1 MMKPDDFE
9 FVSRLIKSKSGLV
22 LSQDKTYL
30 LESRLMP
37 IARKRGLKD
46 LTELIG
52 TLRGG
57 DRNLVEEVV
66 DAMTTN
72 ESFFFRD
79 TKPFDQFRHV
89 VLPHMIKARASK
101 KHLRIWCA
109 AASSGQEPYS
119 LAMILDEFK
128 SQLAGWRIDIIGT
141 DISREI
147 LTKARAGL
155 YSQFEV
161 QRGLPISLLVKYFQ
175 KKEDQ
180 WQISADLRSRVQ
192 YKEFNLLDDFRPL
205 GQFDVVYCRN
215 VLIYFD
221 QPTKSDV
228 LSRISA
234 LMPDD
239 GFLFLG
245 GAETVLGISDKFKP
259 LARQRGIYQLSR
271 PGAPEIDLTALEKAQ
286 AGAAAAAAGGAGAGG
301 LAFPKPKHMQTGA
314 GSSTTGGA
322 ARPAAGAPG
331 TASARPGTSSFATQ
345 SNQRPAG
352 GASSARPTT
361 GTGSAGSA
369 YSRPSSSSGPSSS
382 GAGSTARP
390 GTTGTTGSAGGSGS
404 TYRRP
409 LGTGSGAGAGTGGTT
424 QRPRPGT
431 GNTTG
436 SSGTTRPSTTFD
448 RSRFG
453 KPDDKK

>member
-1 MMKPDDFE
+1 MMKPEDFD

-22 LSQDKTYL
+22 LSEDKTYL

-46 LTELIG
+46 LGELIG

-89 VLPHMIKARASK
+89 VLPHMIKERASK
-101 KHLRIWCA
+101 RHLRIWCA

-128 SQLAGWRIDIIGT
+128 AQLSGWRVEIIGT

-147 LTKARAGL
+147 LAKARAGL

-161 QRGLPISLLVKYFQ
+161 QRGLPITLLVKYFQ

-180 WQISADLRSRVQ
+180 WQISSEIRSKVQ

-228 LSRISA
+228 LSRVAA

-259 LARQRGIYQLSR
+259 LARQRGIYQMNR
-271 PGAPEIDLTALEKAQ
+271 PGAPDVDVSALEKVQASGAA
-286 AGAAAAAAGGAGAGG
+286 AGAATGG
-301 LAFPKPKHMQTGA
+301 LAFPKPKNMQT
-314 GSSTTGGA
+314 
-322 ARPAAGAPG
+322 
-331 TASARPGTSSFATQ
+331 
-345 SNQRPAG
+345 
-352 GASSARPTT
+352 
-361 GTGSAGSA
+361 
-369 YSRPSSSSGPSSS
+369 
-382 GAGSTARP
+382 
-390 GTTGTTGSAGGSGS
+390 GTTGTTGSAPAPRPATTGTGTGTTGLRPTSTTGGLGTTARPGTQRPLGGVGSTTRPGTTGSSFSKPAGSTGTGSTTRPGTAGTTGS

-409 LGTGSGAGAGTGGTT
+409 LGTGTGAGGTT
-424 QRPRPGT
+424 SKPSSGSSSGT
-431 GNTTG
+431 
-436 SSGTTRPSTTFD
+436 SGTTRPASTFD